1 MARIL
6 RDNSES
12 IESEEIGT
20 GEIKALSD
28 PTRIEIMK
36 KLGEKPSY
44 PAEISKELDVP
55 KQKAYYHF
63 RILEENGLIKQDH
76 QEEKSGGLAT
86 FYSPS
91 KQSFHID
98 LGGEGEKTAF
108 ESFSEAENFLEPLV
122 KNGYLNGK
130 IVVGSPDEH
139 GPDQVRARDGHLAGE
154 IGLKL
159 GKYAKSSGSAVRL
172 DTEIFRSEAFGQNLL
187 MVGGV
192 LTNTVTRK
200 FNEKFPVS
208 FEGESFPYRGIETPE
223 NRYTDAKAGVI
234 AKTEHP
240 ETEGKYLYMVA
251 GVQSDGTR
259 SAVQAFND
267 VDQLFEEG
275 QTYTVIRG
283 RDMDGDGE
291 IDDYEVLEKDE

>member
-6 RDNSES
+6 RENKES
-12 IESEEIGT
+12 VKT
-20 GEIKALSD
+20 GELGAEEIKALSD
-28 PTRIEIMK
+28 PTRIDILK

-44 PAEISKELDVP
+44 PAQISKELDIP

-63 RILEENGLIKQDH
+63 RILEENGLIEEDH
-76 QEEKSGGLAT
+76 KEEMSGGLAT
-86 FYSPS
+86 FYTPS
-91 KQSFHID
+91 KKSFHID
-98 LGGEGEKTAF
+98 LGGEGTQTAF
-108 ESFSEAENFLEPLV
+108 EPFNEAESFLHPLIDE
-122 KNGYLNGK
+122 GDLNGK

-139 GPDQVRARDGHLAGE
+139 GPDQVRARDGHLAGD

-159 GKYAKSSGSAVRL
+159 GKYAESLGSAVRL
-172 DTEIFRSEAFGQNLL
+172 DTEIFRSEAFNQNLL

-200 FNEKFPVS
+200 FNDEFAVS

-223 NRYTDAKAGVI
+223 SSYTDAKAGVI

-240 ETEGKYLYMVA
+240 EAAGKYLYMVA
-251 GVQSDGTR
+251 GVQSEGTR
-259 SAVQAFND
+259 SAVQAFKD